1 MTLHH
6 PTPARRP
13 DRITAEPR
21 GGRGWRTGYWVVIA
35 LIVASYVLCATQATA
50 DPSPIAFLVQLV
62 TVAVTLW
69 VADVHRAVRRV
80 AWIVLT
86 MAGAASITVDL
97 VGTRGEALD
106 IVLSAASALAF
117 LSAPVAII
125 AQQVRRRGVDVE
137 ALLAAVSAYL
147 MVGMF
152 FTFVYNLIALLT
164 QSPTFGPDVVDSLSK
179 QLFFSFTTLT
189 TVGYGNIVPATP
201 GVQGV
206 AVAEAITGQL
216 FLIIAVAR
224 IISGPRPRSLPA
236 SRSDEPEVSA

>member
-1 MTLHH
+1 MTRDR
-6 PTPARRP
+6 PAPARF
-13 DRITAEPR
+13 AA
-21 GGRGWRTGYWVVIA
+21 WRTGYWLVLA
-35 LIVASYVLCATQATA
+35 LLVTSYVLCATQSTA
-50 DPSPIAFLVQLV
+50 DPSPLAFLVQLV

-69 VADVHRAVRRV
+69 VADVPLGIRRV
-80 AWIVLT
+80 AWIVLAV
-86 MAGAASITVDL
+86 AGAATILVDVL
-97 VGTRGEALD
+97 DTRAEVLD
-106 IVLSAASALAF
+106 VVLSAASATAF

-152 FTFVYNLIALLT
+152 FTFVYNLMALLT
-164 QSPTFGPDVVDSLSK
+164 HSPTFGPDVVDSLSR

-189 TVGYGNIVPATP
+189 TVGYGNIVPAEP
-201 GVQGV
+201 GMQGV

-216 FLIIAVAR
+216 FLIVAVAR
-224 IISGPRPRSLPA
+224 IISGPRPRRTPS